1 MNIRS
6 GFSPRVLR
14 VLRGGEFDGALGV
27 AVLAVA
33 LLAGAVQLQAARER
47 LYPTRDAAESA
58 LYFTSGDAIRRISG
72 PFEALAADV
81 YWIRAIQYYGGGK
94 RRLATDR
101 LTPAPPPL
109 LVFTDSEEYRLLYPM
124 LDIITTLD
132 PRFNIAYRFGAVFL
146 AEPYPGGPG
155 RPDLAIKLLEKG
167 LRARPDKWEYM
178 QDIGFVDYWYLHDYQ
193 AAADA
198 FARASQVQGAPWWL
212 KSLAATT
219 LAQGGDR
226 RSSRV
231 MWEAIR
237 QSAENDWLRR
247 DADRRL
253 TQLQALDE
261 IDALQRIV
269 DRYAADNGS
278 RPDDWSAIIRVQ
290 GWRGV
295 PADPSGTPYQLSDGR
310 VTVSRASPLSPLPD
324 EPARTI
330 APSS

>member
-1 MNIRS
+1 VNN
-6 GFSPRVLR
+6 
-14 VLRGGEFDGALGV
+14 LRGGELGRALGV
-27 AVLAVA
+27 TIVA
-33 LLAGAVQLQAARER
+33 LVLLAGAVQLEAARER
-47 LYPTRDAAESA
+47 RYPMPEGAESA

-72 PFEALAADV
+72 PFEALAADL
-81 YWIRAIQYYGGGK
+81 YWIRAIQYYGGAK
-94 RRLATDR
+94 RRLAADR
-101 LTPAPPPL
+101 LTPPPPPL
-109 LVFTDSEEYRLLYPM
+109 LASPDADEYRLLYPL
-124 LDIITTLD
+124 LDITTTLD

-146 AEPYPGGPG
+146 AEAYPGGPG

-178 QDIGFVDYWYLHDYQ
+178 EDIGFVHYWYQHDYQ
-193 AAADA
+193 SAAEA
-198 FARASQVQGAPWWL
+198 FARAAQVTGAPWWL

-247 DADRRL
+247 DAERRL

-269 DRYAADNGS
+269 DRLAAADG
-278 RPDDWSAIIRVQ
+278 RTPADWSTIIRAQ

-295 PADPSGTPYQLSDGR
+295 PVDPSGAPYDLSNGR
-310 VTVSRASPLSPLPD
+310 VTVSPDSTLAPLPD
-324 EPARTI
+324 EPAHMM
-330 APSS
+330 APPS

>member
-1 MNIRS
+1 S
-6 GFSPRVLR
+6 
-14 VLRGGEFDGALGV
+14 D
-27 AVLAVA
+27 
-33 LLAGAVQLQAARER
+33 
-47 LYPTRDAAESA
+47 
-58 LYFTSGDAIRRISG
+58 
-72 PFEALAADV
+72 
-81 YWIRAIQYYGGGK
+81 
-94 RRLATDR
+94 
-101 LTPAPPPL
+101 
-109 LVFTDSEEYRLLYPM
+109 EYRFLYPM
-124 LDIITTLD
+124 LDITTTLD

-146 AEPYPGGPG
+146 AEAYPGGAG

-178 QDIGFVDYWYLHDYQ
+178 EDIGFVHYWYRHDYK
-193 AAADA
+193 AAAAA
-198 FARASQVQGAPWWL
+198 FARAAQVPGAPWWL

-247 DADRRL
+247 DAERRL

-269 DRYAADNGS
+269 DRYAADNVS
-278 RPDDWSAIIRVQ
+278 RPADWSSIIRVQ

-295 PADPSGTPYQLSDGR
+295 PADPSGTPYGLSDGR
-310 VTVSRASPLSPLPD
+310 VTVSPASPLSPLPD
-324 EPARTI
+324 EPARMI
-330 APSS
+330 APPS